1 MKIQKIVD
9 LCKKNGQMY
18 KTKAEG
24 TQWIGNGYAVYP
36 LYDLPDLTTEEL
48 CTIYGLSEKEQEKM
62 ILNDKDVSEYKGI
75 DFGAIKPDEE
85 PAEAIK
91 LGLFYGGAS
100 LIMLK
105 CAGGISFVNRAYLTP
120 FKEEI
125 QFWRRISASG
135 NEYFVVTAGMF
146 VVGII
151 LPEIGI
157 RADIAAEIKE
167 VAEGL

>member
-9 LCKKNGQMY
+9 LCKKSGQMY

-24 TQWIGNGYAVYP
+24 TQWIGNGYAIYP

-48 CTIYGLSEKEQEKM
+48 CTIYGISEEQQEKM
-62 ILNDKDVSEYKGI
+62 ILNDKDVSEYKAI
-75 DFGAIKPDEE
+75 DFGTIKPDEE
-85 PAEAIK
+85 PAEVIK

-105 CAGGISFVNRAYLTP
+105 CAGGISFVKRAYLTP
-120 FKEEI
+120 FKEET
-125 QFWRRISASG
+125 QFWRRVGASG
-135 NEYFVVTAGMF
+135 SEYFVVTAGMF

-151 LPEIGI
+151 LPETGI
-157 RADIAAEIKE
+157 RADISAEIKE
-167 VAEGL
+167 IANKL